1 MADSINLD
9 ISKRVDITCR
19 KGDSFQI
26 QLTFTDDSGQ
36 AMDVGDHTF
45 KMSVKQTGT
54 SVDDVIAHDSLN
66 YVVVNLNE
74 LTVTCPYSVM
84 ETVQSGVFVY
94 DLQSKDT
101 SQDFVKTWIYGI
113 FKINEDIT
121 P

>member
-26 QLTFTDDSGQ
+26 QLTFTDDSGEV
-36 AMDVGDHTF
+36 MDVSNHEF
-45 KMSVKQTGT
+45 KISVRETDT
-54 SVDDVIAHDSLN
+54 STSEVLAHDSFS

-94 DLQSKDT
+94 DLQSKNI